1 MVLSVWSVFQWKVW
15 FWLKTFGGFVVGF
28 TGTLGLDLDVPDVFW
43 SKLLTETNLSSFAPV
58 LGT

>member
-1 MVLSVWSVFQWKVW
+1 M
-15 FWLKTFGGFVVGF
+15 VGF